1 MSFVTSI
8 HNIDKI
14 KSDFDEVCD
23 FLQEMLNEIN
33 KKISIKQTKLH
44 KYKEIINNIDDKNIN
59 IIEYFKTIQIVQ
71 RYNNVVLTIKS
82 NIDLFDIDKSK
93 FINIIDGTSDINDF
107 KDKSNHL
114 LFELEMAVRFFL
126 SSKKNNMPS
135 KINLSEDSDCDIIV
149 DNVIAIECKYI
160 ESKKSIEKNI
170 KKAISQI
177 EKRISN
183 NQAKFGIIAL
193 DLRNV
198 IDIEKID
205 NFSNEL
211 FNHFYQIIS
220 ELKNNPA
227 MSKIIVGE
235 VSANV
240 ILNND
245 FKNIVSSYF
254 HSHLEYSFYKSINK
268 TIQNKVNENVGIWG
282 MIFQANHLF
291 VLQYG
296 DEVVPIPN
304 RGLGYYLNERLP
316 KEGYHIVQ
324 NLIHQLATGI

>member
-14 KSDFDEVCD
+14 KSDFYEVCD
-23 FLQEMLNEIN
+23 FLQEQLNNTGRTTLIAL
-33 KKISIKQTKLH
+33 TKFH
-44 KYKEIINNIDDKNIN
+44 KYKEIIEQSDISNDKVV
-59 IIEYFKTIQIVQ
+59 EYIKTLHFVI
-71 RYNNVVLTIKS
+71 RYNNVILTIRD
-82 NIDLFDIDKSK
+82 NLNFFDI
-93 FINIIDGTSDINDF
+93 NIPSLLTIVNGKNDLDDLT
-107 KDKSNHL
+107 DKSNHL
-114 LFELEMAVRFFL
+114 FFELEIAVRFFL

-135 KINLSEDSDCDIIV
+135 KINLSTDCDIIV
-149 DNVIAIECKYI
+149 DNIIAIECKYI
-160 ESKKSIEKNI
+160 ESERNMEKNI

-198 IDIEKID
+198 IDVKKID

-211 FNHFYQIIS
+211 FNNFYQIIS
-220 ELKNNPA
+220 ELKNNPT
-227 MSKIIVGE
+227 MSKKIVGE

-240 ILNND
+240 IFNGD
-245 FKNIVSSYF
+245 FQNIASSYF
-254 HSHLEYSFYKSINK
+254 HSNLEYSFYKNINK
-268 TIQNKVNENVGIWG
+268 NIQNKLNSNINIWG
-282 MIFQANHLF
+282 IFFQANHSF
-291 VLQYG
+291 ILQYD